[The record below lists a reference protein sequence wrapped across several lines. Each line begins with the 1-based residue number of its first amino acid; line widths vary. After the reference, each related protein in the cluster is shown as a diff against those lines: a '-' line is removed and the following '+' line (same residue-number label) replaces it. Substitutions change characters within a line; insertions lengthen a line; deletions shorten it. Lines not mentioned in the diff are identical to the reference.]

1 MSYNFRNES
10 HTVGTSEVSVYTC
23 PSGVSS
29 GLVFGLSVANILAT
43 DVTVDITVYD
53 DSEATTSNLV
63 AADTTIVA
71 GESLVPVGGV
81 QKLVLEP
88 SDIIKVTCDTLVGV
102 DVIVSVIEFD

>member
-1 MSYNFRNES
+1 MLYNFRNES

-29 GLVFGLSVANILAT
+29 AIVFGLSVANILAT

-53 DSEATTSNLV
+53 DSATTTSNLV
-63 AADTTIVA
+63 ADDTSIVV
-71 GESLVPVGGV
+71 GESIVPVGGV

-88 SDIIKVTCDTLVGV
+88 NDIIKITCDTLVGV
-102 DVIVSVIEFD
+102 DVIVSIIEFD